1 MGKHQY
7 RGGALRDFKHSQSSE
22 VIGIERLENRIVK
35 VDARGTVNKY
45 LNFGHQN
52 ASVSFRQTK
61 AFSVE
66 IAHNRFH

>member
-1 MGKHQY
+1 
-7 RGGALRDFKHSQSSE
+7 LRDFKHSQSAE

-35 VDARGTVNKY
+35 VDARGTVNEY

-61 AFSVE
+61 AFFVE